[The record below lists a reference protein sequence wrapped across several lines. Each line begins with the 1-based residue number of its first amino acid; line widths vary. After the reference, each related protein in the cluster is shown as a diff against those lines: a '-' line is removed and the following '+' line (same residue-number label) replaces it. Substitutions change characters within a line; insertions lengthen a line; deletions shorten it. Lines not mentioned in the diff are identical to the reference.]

1 MIRITR
7 KTECVRIIGIITKGN
22 TTEEMDSFD
31 DWPLWLFEEL
41 RDFLLIS
48 GSSITCRSNGD
59 LLQLLI
65 TAKLVD
71 SSISTDRWG
80 MLHTMGSSIHNLYE
94 YQLTGSTPIYCSL
107 AVIKVYQTGCPI
119 DIVIELDVDSEPE

>member
-1 MIRITR
+1 
-7 KTECVRIIGIITKGN
+7 
-22 TTEEMDSFD
+22 MDSFD
-31 DWPLWLFEEL
+31 DWPPWLFEEL
-41 RDFLLIS
+41 RDYLLIS
-48 GSSITCRSNGD
+48 DSSITCQSNGD
-59 LLQLLI
+59 LLQLLN
-65 TAKLVD
+65 TAELIN

-80 MLHTMGSSIHNLYE
+80 MLHTKGSSIHNLYE